1 MKDVEDALIAKKQ
14 EEQRRIKKLADFDRI
29 IATLE
34 DEMSQL
40 DDTKNLAVRASS
52 HQAKAIVKCHCA

>member
-14 EEQRRIKKLADFDRI
+14 EEQRQIKKLADFDRI

-34 DEMSQL
+34 DEMNQL
-40 DDTKNLAVRASS
+40 EDTKNLAVRP
-52 HQAKAIVKCHCA
+52 H